1 MTFIHQDIID
11 KKICKNLIKI
21 FENSKQKIKINN
33 PYSKMTKI
41 ILNFDNLELNEY
53 FEELNKIVKKY
64 IQKYKYVS
72 EGQEP
77 WTLSSE
83 IQIQKYKPNESYFK
97 WHCESSGYKK
107 SNKRILV
114 FSTFLNDIEK
124 GGETEFFYQKEK
136 IKPKIGRTIIF
147 PSFWTHTH
155 KGNITN
161 ETKYIITGWFTY
173 AN

>member
-1 MTFIHQDIID
+1 
-11 KKICKNLIKI
+11 
-21 FENSKQKIKINN
+21 
-33 PYSKMTKI
+33 MTKI
-41 ILNFDNLELNEY
+41 ILNFKDLELHEYLRELNEI
-53 FEELNKIVKKY
+53 LKKY
-64 IQKYKYVS
+64 IQKYKYVD

-77 WTLSSE
+77 WTISSD
-83 IQIQKYKPNESYFK
+83 IQIQKYEPNESYFK

-107 SNKRILV
+107 SNERILV
-114 FSTFLNDIEK
+114 FSTFLNNIKK

-136 IKPKIGRTIIF
+136 VKAEIGRTIIF

-173 AN
+173 ANK